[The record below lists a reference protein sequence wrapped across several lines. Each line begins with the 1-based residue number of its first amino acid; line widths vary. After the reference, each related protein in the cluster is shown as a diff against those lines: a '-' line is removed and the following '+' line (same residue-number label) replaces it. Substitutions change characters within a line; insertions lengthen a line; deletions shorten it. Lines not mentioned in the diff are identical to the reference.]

1 MENGKWKMENEMRR
15 ALSVALA
22 AICAYAGV
30 FAAPVAVTYDEL
42 GNVTPA
48 AAKDTLDRA
57 CSAVIAV
64 DLATGRAGIL
74 TNVTEIALDTIRE
87 TNELLTKHTDFCV
100 IDTFAT
106 GLEDARGSTNNNPN
120 ARIVIVDK
128 VDIRESGD
136 NKLVTLSWC
145 YADGEFEADASI
157 LAATTLTTNNFAAVW
172 TGTPEQYEWG
182 TTNAFRATA
191 TIPKATYGQM
201 AFFKIAAEIRA
212 PVDDGQTFNTY
223 SDGSDYWIELVS
235 TNRYRIRL
243 ISGRITTVQ
252 KVISL

>member
-1 MENGKWKMENEMRR
+1 MKNVELKMEKAMRM
-15 ALSVALA
+15 ALSVAIA
-22 AICAYAGV
+22 SICACAGV
-30 FAAPVAVTYDEL
+30 FATPVAVTYDEN
-42 GNVTPA
+42 GNVAPA

-64 DLATGRAGIL
+64 DLATGRAAIL
-74 TNVTEIALDTIRE
+74 TNVADIALATIRE

-120 ARIVIVDK
+120 ARIVLVDK

-136 NKLVTLSWC
+136 SKLVTLSWC
-145 YADGEFEADASI
+145 YTDGEFENDASI
-157 LAATTLTTNNFAAVW
+157 LAATTLTTNDFAAVW
-172 TGTPEQYEWG
+172 TGAPEQYEWG
-182 TTNAFRATA
+182 TTNAYRATA
-191 TIPKATYGQM
+191 TLPKATYGQQ
-201 AFFKIAAEIRA
+201 AFFKIDAEVRA

-223 SDGSDYWIELVS
+223 SDGSDYWIDFVP

-243 ISGRITTVQ
+243 IGGRITTVQ
-252 KVISL
+252 KVISQ